1 MHIFTK
7 MPKEKKKTSGIQ
19 KIIELDSGIHTKVDK
34 NTIVIEKGNIKIERN
49 VNLLISASVED
60 NKIILKTKKDGRV
73 EKRVLGSLVAHLKN
87 AVEGF
92 KEPFKYKLQIANVH
106 FPMTVSHDK
115 NTNEIVI
122 KNFLGEKKDRR
133 AKILDTV
140 NVKINKDIIEVDGP
154 DIEKAGQT
162 AANIEKGTKVR
173 FRDRRIFQDGI
184 FIIEKPGRVF
194 L

>member
-1 MHIFTK
+1 LHIFIK
-7 MPKEKKKTSGIQ
+7 MAKEKKSAGIQ
-19 KIIELDSGIHTKVDK
+19 EVIELDSGIHAKVDK
-34 NTIVIEKGNIKIERN
+34 NLIIIEKGNEKIERR
-49 VNLLISASVED
+49 VNQIISVSVED
-60 NKIILKTKKDGRV
+60 GKIILKTKRDGRI
-73 EKRVLGSLVAHLKN
+73 EKRILGSLVAHLRN
-87 AVEGF
+87 AVNGF
-92 KEPFKYKLQIANVH
+92 KEPFKYKLQIGNVH

-133 AKILDTV
+133 AKILDMV
-140 NVKINKDIIEVDGP
+140 NVKINKDIIELDGP
-154 DIEKAGQT
+154 DIEKVGQS
-162 AANIEKGTKVR
+162 AANIEKSTKVR